1 MPEAVQDV
9 VDRRVTSAVPTF
21 VFTAMSMVL
30 LLWAGATG
38 VDVGF
43 TVYGSRQA
51 QAMADTAAL
60 DLARYM
66 NYADALFS
74 SIPAVQSYLN
84 GKLANVLTE
93 QRVQRTAH
101 SGARVVHQRDRKVH
115 GRRLHGQFVQAV
127 IAPPLSD
134 LAATPSR

>member
-1 MPEAVQDV
+1 MKRCRRLFKKF
-9 VDRRVTSAVPTF
+9 VDRRASERGATL
-21 VFTAMSMVL
+21 VFTALSMVL

-60 DLARYM
+60 DLARYL
-66 NYADALFS
+66 NYADTTFS

-84 GKLANVLTE
+84 GKLANVLTNNGSNAKL
-93 QRVQRTAH
+93 T
-101 SGARVVHQRDRKVH
+101 VVPGYVPQQHRKVH
-115 GRRLHGQFVQAV
+115 GRRLHGRFVQAV
-127 IAPPLSD
+127 HRAAP
-134 LAATPSR
+134 